1 MEVIAKRL
9 KSNLVHLGMRA
20 EEEEKLLLYHPVHL
34 HTHTHTHTHLL
45 LKMKILG
52 ST

>member
-34 HTHTHTHTHLL
+34 YTHTHTHLL